1 MRTFWLSKT
10 SVSHVNPVFLCLNC
24 YFLSAA
30 LIAILMAN
38 LTDGLVG
45 LALSTLS
52 IVVVGEII
60 PQAACS
66 RHGLFIGAN
75 TVWIVKIFIF
85 LMYVVARP
93 ISMILDR
100 VLGRDIGQVY
110 SAAELNKLIRI
121 HVENPDA
128 QEESGLNKLMI
139 LKVYSTFFLLF

>member
-1 MRTFWLSKT
+1 
-10 SVSHVNPVFLCLNC
+10 
-24 YFLSAA
+24 
-30 LIAILMAN
+30 MAN

-128 QEESGLNKLMI
+128 FEDPHG
-139 LKVYSTFFLLF
+139 VFLLIASARHLRV